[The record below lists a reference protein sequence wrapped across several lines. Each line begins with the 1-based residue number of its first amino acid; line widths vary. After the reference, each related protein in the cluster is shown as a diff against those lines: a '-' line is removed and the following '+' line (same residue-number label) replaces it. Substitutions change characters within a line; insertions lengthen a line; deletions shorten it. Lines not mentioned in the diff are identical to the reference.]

1 MTVSP
6 QPLNPSAPPPFSG
19 VFAGKTV
26 WISGHTGFKGSW
38 LCLWLLRLGA
48 KVHGFSLPPPTVPSL
63 FEQLEIRNAIQHE
76 TGDIRDAEAVRR
88 SIQNAAPDFVF
99 HLAAQSLVRQSY
111 EAPAETFSTN
121 VMGAV
126 HVLEALRPPAKPC
139 AAVIVTSDKCY
150 ENRED
155 GRALSESDPL
165 GGRDPYSASKAAC
178 EIVAAACR
186 DSFFQQSPVAI
197 ATARAGN
204 VIGGGDW
211 AADRLIPDC
220 IRALSEGRPVVVRNP
235 GSVRPWQH
243 VLEPLGGY
251 LRLAQLLSSEP
262 AGNFASAFN
271 FGPDP
276 GSCLPV
282 MDVVSK
288 VLKCWP
294 GTCHVGSQ
302 AHAPAEARLLRL
314 CTDKAAEVL
323 GWRPVWGCDAAI
335 ERTVRWYQAV
345 RENPDAAKSLS
356 LEQTAEYEKALADHP
371 WSREAIR

>member
-1 MTVSP
+1 MSS
-6 QPLNPSAPPPFSG
+6 PSAPQLFSG

-63 FEQLEIRNAIQHE
+63 FEQLEIRDAIDHE
-76 TGDIRDAEAVRR
+76 TGDVRDAEAVRH
-88 SIQNAAPDFVF
+88 SIQDASPDFVF
-99 HLAAQSLVRQSY
+99 HLAAQPLVRLSY
-111 EAPAETFSTN
+111 EAPLETFSTN
-121 VMGAV
+121 VMGTA
-126 HVLEALRPPAKPC
+126 HVLEALRPLAKPC

-155 GRALSESDPL
+155 GRALSEPDPL

-178 EIVAAACR
+178 EIVAAAYR

-251 LRLAQLLSSEP
+251 LSLAQLLSSETS
-262 AGNFASAFN
+262 GRFAAAFN
-271 FGPDP
+271 FGPDL

-288 VLKCWP
+288 VLECWP
-294 GTCHVGSQ
+294 GTSHVDSP

-314 CTDKAAEVL
+314 CTDKASEVL
-323 GWRPVWGCDAAI
+323 GWRPVWDCRAAV

-345 RENPDAAKSLS
+345 REKPETAKALS
-356 LEQTAEYEKALADHP
+356 RDQIAEYEKALADHP
-371 WSREAIR
+371 WSREASR

>member
-1 MTVSP
+1 MTPSP
-6 QPLNPSAPPPFSG
+6 QPLDSSTPQPFSG

-48 KVHGFSLPPPTVPSL
+48 KVHGFSLPPPTNPSL
-63 FEQLEIRNAIQHE
+63 FEQLEIRDAIHHE

-88 SIQNAAPDFVF
+88 SIQNASPDFVF
-99 HLAAQSLVRQSY
+99 HLAAQPLVRFSY
-111 EAPAETFSTN
+111 EAPVETFSTN
-121 VMGAV
+121 VMGAA
-126 HVLEALRPPAKPC
+126 HVLEALRPLAKTC
-139 AAVIVTSDKCY
+139 AVVVVTSDKCY

-155 GRALSESDPL
+155 GRALSETDPL

-178 EIVAAACR
+178 EIVAAAYR

-243 VLEPLGGY
+243 VIEPLGGY
-251 LRLAQLLSSEP
+251 LRLAQLLSSETP
-262 AGNFASAFN
+262 GRFTSAFN

-276 GSCLPV
+276 ASCLPV

-288 VLKCWP
+288 VLEYWP
-294 GTCHVGSQ
+294 GTSHVDSPT
-302 AHAPAEARLLRL
+302 HAPAEAKLLRL
-314 CTDKAAEVL
+314 CTDKAASVL
-323 GWRPVWGCDAAI
+323 GWRPVWDCDAAV
-335 ERTVRWYQAV
+335 ERTVRWYQTAS
-345 RENPDAAKSLS
+345 EKPETAKAISGD
-356 LEQTAEYEKALADHP
+356 QIAEYENALGNRRAGGG
-371 WSREAIR
+371 EAR